1 MSEPD
6 AILDEE
12 APIILL
18 DSAADLAALPAAE
31 AGPTDTPEPA
41 CLAPAAQAYFT
52 AAGITDPDTWQA
64 FRLDA
69 VTDADLARLLTMP
82 QRRLPRP
89 TGLWLPTCDP
99 REPAQIVGLIRLTT
113 AQHHHRFVTPPAGL
127 AGDPAGWTGRR
138 LILTDSP
145 LQAMRLHQRGVT
157 AVAVVDDPAVL
168 PPLLDWLVGRDL
180 IVAGFRAHIR
190 AAIISALGHL
200 GAQAM
205 DLTLLP
211 ELDRSP
217 AVTLAAL
224 GLGQVQAGA
233 AVTPHLLRDLC
244 AYAQGRIAAG
254 AATAALQA
262 VGITDPGCVAAW
274 GIGYL
279 PSEVRSVLSATQK
292 AALLGRIYPD
302 AVLVP
307 AHDAQGVIVDA
318 LIVPA
323 DPTLPPVLSL
333 HPTPQGLIAPAVS
346 TAFPSV
352 VIVDSLRLAAELYAA
367 GTRQVVLLRNQ
378 ADAAANAPRLAA
390 NGVRRAVLRLAH
402 DQAAIAADLAAA
414 GISVVEHLEEP
425 TPAIPAETPP
435 DDLVLVEHD
444 RQAERARFQ
453 AGDLRIEAE
462 VPWDARSLIGVRIQR
477 GDAAHVDRLD
487 LGAEAQRRRCAASA
501 ALRTGISA
509 ERITAHLAEVHD
521 QIRDLAEAAA
531 AAPQRAAP
539 GTLTEAE
546 RTAALALA
554 RAPDLLD
561 RLVADLT
568 TCGWEGGDAASQ
580 RLVLL
585 AALSRLTDEPVWVG
599 VAGSGAASLDAIAAI
614 TPPEELLRV
623 SRLSDSTFY
632 QADPTALRHKLL
644 LIDDAHRLSPG
655 VATALTVLKRRGA
668 LSASRMLPDP
678 VHGRP
683 RTTVVEVHGPI
694 AVCTATEP
702 AVDPQLQPHL
712 LEVGSEASPTQV
724 AAALAARRRR
734 CAQPGYAETRTR
746 LATRLHHLQR
756 ILVPTPVIIPC
767 AERISGFG
775 TSPAARRAH
784 DACLTLISAHALLHQ
799 HQRPI
804 LDGAVVASE
813 ADATVVMALMNER
826 QAAQDAGL
834 GRHAQHLLAAIWASG
849 LTTVTMEDLARL
861 LPDWTR
867 YTFRAAL
874 DELVALDYLSSP
886 RSGRGA
892 ARSYLLH
899 GTPSASAPA
908 ARIGLRPVGEL
919 ATVGESASPT
929 PTRAVVNG

>member
-1 MSEPD
+1 MAEPPG
-6 AILDEE
+6 ALDDDD
-12 APIILL
+12 PIVVVDDEPRQLTYL
-18 DSAADLAALPAAE
+18 DQQGISTA
-31 AGPTDTPEPA
+31 
-41 CLAPAAQAYFT
+41 T
-52 AAGITDPDTWQA
+52 AAA
-64 FRLDA
+64 FRVDA
-69 VTDADLARLLTMP
+69 VPEADLARLLRP
-82 QRRLPRP
+82 NQRTSRS
-89 TGLWLPTCDP
+89 GCWLPTCDP
-99 REPAQIVGLIRLTT
+99 REPAQIAGLIRLTP
-113 AQHHHRFVTPPAGL
+113 AQHHHRFVTPPVGL

-138 LILTDSP
+138 IILTDSP

-168 PPLLDWLVGRDL
+168 LSLLDWLAGREL
-180 IVAGFRAHIR
+180 IVASFRAHSR

-200 GAQAM
+200 GKQAR

-233 AVTPHLLRDLC
+233 AVTPHLLRDLS

-254 AATAALQA
+254 AATAALLA

-352 VIVDSLRLAAELYAA
+352 VIVDSLRIAAELYAA
-367 GTRQVVLLRNQ
+367 GTRHVVLLRNQ

-402 DQAAIAADLAAA
+402 DQAAIAADLATA
-414 GISVVEHLEEP
+414 GISVVEHLEDP
-425 TPAIPAETPP
+425 ASAIPAETPL
-435 DDLVLVEHD
+435 DLVLVEHD

-477 GDAAHVDRLD
+477 GEAAHVDRLD
-487 LGAEAQRRRCAASA
+487 LGAAAQRHRCAASA

-509 ERITAHLAEVHD
+509 ERIAAHLAEVHD
-521 QIRDLAEAAA
+521 QIRDLADAAA

-568 TCGWEGGDAASQ
+568 ACGWEGGDAASQ

-668 LSASRMLPDP
+668 LSASRRLPDP

-683 RTTVVEVHGPI
+683 RTAVVEVHGPI

-712 LEVGSEASPTQV
+712 LEVSSEASPTQV
-724 AAALAARRRR
+724 SAALAARRRR
-734 CAQPGYAETRTR
+734 CAQPGHADDRTR
-746 LATRLHHLQR
+746 LVTRLQHLQR
-756 ILVPTPVIIPC
+756 ILAPTPVIIPC

-784 DACLTLISAHALLHQ
+784 DACLTLIATHALLHQ

-813 ADATVVMALMNER
+813 ADATAVIALMNER

-849 LTTVTMEDLARL
+849 LTTVTMEDLTRL

-899 GTPSASAPA
+899 GSPSASSPA
-908 ARIGLRPVGEL
+908 ARITLRPVGEL
-919 ATVGESASPT
+919 ATVGESTLPT
-929 PTRAVVNG
+929 PTRAVVHG